1 MSDEVNDELYD
12 DPCLEE
18 DDDAEDEANC
28 GQTPDGLCQLAG
40 TEYCDWSCPFS
51 DELRANRLK
60 KMRADPRQG
69 DFLS

>member
-40 TEYCDWSCPFS
+40 TEYCDWS
-51 DELRANRLK
+51 
-60 KMRADPRQG
+60 
-69 DFLS
+69 